1 MKYLQLNDIDSY
13 KRALRLSN
21 FVWDIV
27 IKWSIFEKNGIGLQF
42 TRAID
47 SISANIAERFGR
59 YGKKDKVKFYR
70 YSQGSTIEALDWNQ
84 KTIMRKLI
92 TAEQYTYILKELKA
106 LPKEINQLIGFTNE
120 KLKE

>member
-47 SISANIAERFGR
+47 SISANIAEGFGR